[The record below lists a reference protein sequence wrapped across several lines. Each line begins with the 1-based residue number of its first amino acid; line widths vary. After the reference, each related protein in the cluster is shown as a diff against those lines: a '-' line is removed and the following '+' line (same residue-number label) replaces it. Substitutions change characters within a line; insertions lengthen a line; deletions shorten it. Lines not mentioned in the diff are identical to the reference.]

1 MHTKIRAKPK
11 PEIEIMQQDLSS
23 IQAFNRNVL
32 DNLLSEIDAEALIAV
47 LQENA
52 SHLATK
58 LPKLN
63 LEELVLSLEIG
74 DLDRVHTQFNQAT
87 TESLSAADFSE
98 INLKESNANES
109 FARLID
115 IVRLYDAL
123 YTADNNVPDNMELVS
138 EDELVERFKASS
150 IEAGFIADHLVEYLD
165 WDVAANTEQLPSVTI
180 NLESQLYSRTF
191 YLVS

>member
-52 SHLATK
+52 SHLATQ

-98 INLKESNANES
+98 INLKESNANDS

-180 NLESQLYSRTF
+180 NLESQFFSRTF

>member
-1 MHTKIRAKPK
+1 
-11 PEIEIMQQDLSS
+11 MQQDLSS

-52 SHLATK
+52 SHLATQ

-98 INLKESNANES
+98 INLKESNANDS

-180 NLESQLYSRTF
+180 NLESQFFSRTF